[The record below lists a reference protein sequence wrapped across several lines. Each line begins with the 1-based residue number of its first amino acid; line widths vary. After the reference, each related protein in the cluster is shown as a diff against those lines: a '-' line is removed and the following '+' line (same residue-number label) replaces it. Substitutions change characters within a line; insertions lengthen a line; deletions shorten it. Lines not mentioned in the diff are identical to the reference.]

1 MSVGHTPKSHKEKR
15 EKQKDNIDKY
25 HHPEEKMKQLD
36 NYHKYILGKDIL
48 EVFGG
53 QGNLTKYYESAL
65 DTKGSV
71 TSLTKE
77 TTGDSFDYIYK
88 LRGER
93 KKYGVIDIDSYGYP
107 DKFFPVVFEMM
118 KDECLL
124 VFTFP
129 VVGVNCLNGITE
141 QHFINFWRSNR
152 PTIGDVT
159 GVLTDFALRNWY
171 LISLLDVV
179 KIDRIWRF
187 VFLCKRQK
195 ATELCNTR
203 NQ

>member
-1 MSVGHTPKSHKEKR
+1 MAYGHSPESHKDTRKG
-15 EKQKDNIDKY
+15 QKNNLDKY
-25 HHPEEKMKQLD
+25 HHPQEKIDQLEKFSQYTLD
-36 NYHKYILGKDIL
+36 QDIL

-71 TSLTKE
+71 TSLTKD

-107 DKFFPVVFEMM
+107 DKFFPVIFEMM

-129 VVGVNCLNGITE
+129 IVGVNCLNGITE
-141 QHFINFWRSNR
+141 QHYINFWRSDR

-159 GVLTDFALRNWY
+159 GILTDFALRNWY
-171 LISLLDVV
+171 LISLLDVQ

-195 ATELCNTR
+195 ATELCGVKNR
-203 NQ
+203 

>member
-1 MSVGHTPKSHKEKR
+1 MSYGHSPESHKETRKG
-15 EKQKDNIDKY
+15 QKDNIDKY

-53 QGNLTKYYESAL
+53 QGNLTEYYN
-65 DTKGSV
+65 KVGYNGSV
-71 TSLTKE
+71 TSLTKD

-88 LRGER
+88 LRGEK

-129 VVGVNCLNGITE
+129 IVGVNCLNGITE
-141 QHFINFWRSNR
+141 QHYINFWRSDR
-152 PTIGDVT
+152 PTIGEVT

-171 LISLLDVV
+171 LISLLDVM

-187 VFLCKRQK
+187 VFLCKRVK
-195 ATELCNTR
+195 ATEMCNTR
-203 NQ
+203 NR